1 MIRPYAFISM
11 WRQDRRGL
19 AEGVRGMND
28 AGHGRNVGT
37 NHDASSSVRNRRSIR
52 LRGYDYSQAGAYFIT
67 ICTQNRRYLFGTI
80 VEGRMVLNDAGCA
93 AATYWLQIP
102 DHFPNVALDEWV
114 VMPNHLHSI
123 VVIMDASANATA
135 IPVGANNDSPL
146 RGDSAIPD
154 DSPLR
159 GDLAIQRPTGTS
171 RTIGSMVRG
180 FKIGVTKW
188 YRQRLDA
195 SQIWQRNYWEH
206 IIRNEQELD
215 RVRRY
220 IVDNPLQWEQDS
232 LRNPTENAAP

>member
-1 MIRPYAFISM
+1 
-11 WRQDRRGL
+11 
-19 AEGVRGMND
+19 MND
-28 AGHGRNVGT
+28 AGHARNVET
-37 NHDASSSVRNRRSIR
+37 NHDASSSVRNRRSVR

-80 VEGRMVLNDAGCA
+80 VGGRMVLNDAGRT
-93 AATYWLQIP
+93 AATCWLQIP
-102 DHFPNVALDEWV
+102 DHFPNVELDEWV
-114 VMPNHLHSI
+114 VMPNHMHGI
-123 VVIMDASANATA
+123 VVMVDASANATA
-135 IPVGANNDSPL
+135 PPVGANNYSPL
-146 RGDSAIPD
+146 PVDSAIPD
-154 DSPLR
+154 DSPL
-159 GDLAIQRPTGTS
+159 QRPTGTS

-206 IIRNEQELD
+206 IIRNEQELN

-232 LRNPTENAAP
+232 LRNPAVNARNQVRDPRPVYAPEDWMV